1 MNKKDFLL
9 ILLLATVL
17 LGIYLL
23 GKSQIFPENLKGVT
37 PEKIA
42 SRFPV
47 VTPTPSPTSRPLTF
61 AEMNTLYGPC
71 VNLPTLMYHHVQ
83 DSKSAEEKNQT
94 SLTVTPEYFKKQMQY
109 LKDNGYKTV
118 YMSDL
123 MNFFDGMGEVP
134 KKSVLITFDDGY
146 DDFAT
151 DAIPILREF
160 SFTTTVFL
168 PTGLMDNPEYLTW
181 NTIRDLAK
189 AGDVVF
195 ANHTWSHRNVAANK
209 IEVEREIR
217 TGDAQLDEKG
227 FNSPKLFAYPYGLE
241 SEFAEELLDSLGY
254 KLAFT
259 TRSGSTLCKKQR
271 LDLPRIRVGNT
282 SLATYGF

>member
-1 MNKKDFLL
+1 MRKKDFLL
-9 ILLLATVL
+9 VLLLTTVL

-23 GKSQIFPENLKGVT
+23 GKNQFFPENLKGVT

-42 SRFPV
+42 SRFPA
-47 VTPTPSPTSRPLTF
+47 VTPFPSPTPRPLTF
-61 AEMNTLYGPC
+61 AEMNALYGPC

-94 SLTVTPEYFKKQMQY
+94 SLTVTPEYFKNQMQY

-123 MNFFDGMGEVP
+123 INFFDGGGGVP
-134 KKSVLITFDDGY
+134 NKSVLITFDDGY
-146 DDFAT
+146 DDFAVN
-151 DAIPILREF
+151 AIPILREF
-160 SFTTTVFL
+160 DFKATLFL
-168 PTGLMDNPEYLTW
+168 PTGLMDNPGYLTW
-181 NTIRDLAK
+181 NTIKDLAK

-195 ANHTWSHRNVAANK
+195 ANHTWSHRNVGANK
-209 IEVEREIR
+209 LEVEREIR

-241 SEFAEELLDSLGY
+241 SEFAQELLDSLGY

-271 LDLPRIRVGNT
+271 LSLPRIRIGNT